1 MSDLSNDIERY
12 RNNQMTDA
20 ERHALEKKA
29 LADPFLADA
38 LEGAETVEAPQFS
51 SDVDSLTKRLTSSR
65 KPGYAFTLRLAAG
78 LAIIVTVGWMFWRT
92 PAPETIPEQLT
103 KNADST
109 GGASDT
115 TKQLLTLSEPAKAA
129 EEKQAESKVG
139 KKEPAPATTTS
150 PAAGPAV
157 SQPTTEAVADLTEA
171 EAAAK
176 DDRALASESRR
187 LAEAPRVVTGKV
199 TEAESG
205 VVLPG
210 AVIRDPDSQNE
221 TRAAADG
228 SYSLRVASDSATL
241 QYSYP
246 GLQTL
251 EKAAGNAATSNVAL
265 RDDTRQRSEI
275 IVFPSSSTDSRHER
289 SAAPSVAKRSETSG
303 EREGTTL
310 AAPANGLEAYQQYLE
325 KNQRM
330 PEAARLAN
338 VHGKVTVSFTVDA
351 TGSLKD
357 LIVLKSVGAGCD
369 EELIRLIQQGPS
381 WSPSKEGGRPVSST
395 VWVKLDF

>member
-12 RNNQMTDA
+12 RKNRMTDA

-29 LADPFLADA
+29 LVDPFLADA
-38 LEGAETVEAPQFS
+38 LEGAETVETNQFS
-51 SDVDSLTKRLTSSR
+51 SDVDSLNKRLTSSR

-78 LAIIVTVGWMFWRT
+78 FAIIVTAGWLFWRT
-92 PAPETIPEQLT
+92 PATETIPEQLT
-103 KNADST
+103 KNVDPTA
-109 GGASDT
+109 GASGDT
-115 TKQLLTLSEPAKAA
+115 TQQLLTLSAPAKPA
-129 EEKQAESKVG
+129 EEEQQEAKT
-139 KKEPAPATTTS
+139 KKDPAPASATS
-150 PAAGPAV
+150 PAAGPSV
-157 SQPTTEAVADLTEA
+157 SQPATETVEDLKEDAST
-171 EAAAK
+171 K
-176 DDRALASESRR
+176 DDRAIASEARR

-210 AVIRDPDSQNE
+210 AVIRDPGSQNE

-228 SYSLRVASDSATL
+228 SFSLRVASDSATL

-251 EKAAGNAATSNVAL
+251 EKTAGNAANNVAL
-265 RDDTRQRSEI
+265 RDDSRQRSEI
-275 IVFPSSSTDSRHER
+275 IVFPSSSAASRQER
-289 SAAPSVAKRSETSG
+289 SAAPSLAKRAETSG
-303 EREGTTL
+303 EREAITL
-310 AAPANGLEAYQQYLE
+310 AVPANGLEAYQQYLE
-325 KNQRM
+325 QNQRI
-330 PEAARLAN
+330 PETARRSN
-338 VHGKVTVSFTVDA
+338 VHGKVTVSFTVDR
-351 TGSLKD
+351 TGALKD
-357 LIVLKSVGAGCD
+357 LTVLKSVGAGCD